1 MKKLSLL
8 SLLFVFFFL
17 AGCASTKVDLEAEK
31 YFSEGN
37 YSASASV
44 IQKSIN
50 KKNPPIDKALDVAIL
65 NHYSKN
71 YLQSS
76 KDFNKTDRQM
86 EDAYTKSISK

>member
-1 MKKLSLL
+1 MKKFSLL

-17 AGCASTKVDLEAEK
+17 VGCASTKVDLEAEK

-50 KKNPPIDKALDVAIL
+50 KKKKSADR
-65 NHYSKN
+65 
-71 YLQSS
+71 QSS
-76 KDFNKTDRQM
+76 
-86 EDAYTKSISK
+86 

>member
-50 KKNPPIDKALDVAIL
+50 KKKSADR
-65 NHYSKN
+65 
-71 YLQSS
+71 QSS
-76 KDFNKTDRQM
+76 
-86 EDAYTKSISK
+86 